1 MKPFSIAISIFALA
15 ATLAAAP
22 ASAQQSNAGLPDLHV
37 GGGYSNCFFDLHPE
51 LTQAEFDEFAGEL
64 GSILRFRQ
72 LADPAT
78 LGRGR
83 VDVSLQYASTPIDD
97 GKGAWNNTM
106 SHPAADHY
114 LGDSIAFPRIVA
126 RFGVSDHVDV
136 GAWGG
141 INPRSNY
148 GMLGVDTK
156 VALLTQG
163 ATWPV
168 SVSIRPSVTSLLGPS
183 ELWAANASVDVSV
196 SRSFGRI
203 SPYGGVAASASLAVE
218 RSDDVNLDPATVQDG
233 LVYAGVSYRWRALIV
248 SAEAEKASLVSYA
261 FRVGTRF
268 RVRDLSP
275 SRRDR
280 QQPYADRRRAIGV
293 GNADVPCLSLSRPA
307 AGDFHGRGQ
316 LRGTVARDADHARR
330 LSAGAV
336 HERDA
341 RTGGE
346 GCPGDD
352 ERLRAG
358 ALAHHVRTDA
368 GHAQRSRRWRRR
380 WRRYGD
386 RHRCD
391 VAVGRPVVGRVG
403 EGVDAGCVRRR
414 IGDARR
420 IGIWRAGHTRLAA
433 DCAKCPGGRC
443 LHHREGELAGL
454 DVDGIQ
460 RDRDRRADD
469 RARGHVPRN
478 RRTIEWLHGHDN
490 AVGAGIAA
498 IVGDDQRQG
507 VRADGEPCALH
518 RAKADHR
525 AAFPPFVIHDR
536 AVGVGGGGAVEA
548 NQFDAV
554 RVVVGHRLIGTRIGD
569 RMCVGEAEGERVVH
583 VEAVVNRPRVEP
595 YAADAGRVGAAEQQA
610 HDLLVRRHIAARP
623 RQRRGAG
630 DMRRRHRRAAQP
642 RVTTGVARRR

>member
-1 MKPFSIAISIFALA
+1 MKPFSTAISIFALA

-22 ASAQQSNAGLPDLHV
+22 ASAQQPTAGLPDLHV
-37 GGGYSNCFFDLHPE
+37 GAGYSNCFFDLHPE
-51 LTQAEFDEFAGEL
+51 LTQSQFDEFAGEL

-97 GKGAWNNTM
+97 RKGAWNNTM

-233 LVYAGVSYRWRALIV
+233 LVYAGVSYRWRALIL

-268 RVRDLSP
+268 
-275 SRRDR
+275 
-280 QQPYADRRRAIGV
+280 
-293 GNADVPCLSLSRPA
+293 
-307 AGDFHGRGQ
+307 
-316 LRGTVARDADHARR
+316 
-330 LSAGAV
+330 
-336 HERDA
+336 
-341 RTGGE
+341 
-346 GCPGDD
+346 
-352 ERLRAG
+352 
-358 ALAHHVRTDA
+358 
-368 GHAQRSRRWRRR
+368 
-380 WRRYGD
+380 
-386 RHRCD
+386 
-391 VAVGRPVVGRVG
+391 
-403 EGVDAGCVRRR
+403 
-414 IGDARR
+414 
-420 IGIWRAGHTRLAA
+420 
-433 DCAKCPGGRC
+433 
-443 LHHREGELAGL
+443 
-454 DVDGIQ
+454 
-460 RDRDRRADD
+460 
-469 RARGHVPRN
+469 
-478 RRTIEWLHGHDN
+478 
-490 AVGAGIAA
+490 
-498 IVGDDQRQG
+498 
-507 VRADGEPCALH
+507 
-518 RAKADHR
+518 
-525 AAFPPFVIHDR
+525 
-536 AVGVGGGGAVEA
+536 
-548 NQFDAV
+548 
-554 RVVVGHRLIGTRIGD
+554 
-569 RMCVGEAEGERVVH
+569 
-583 VEAVVNRPRVEP
+583 
-595 YAADAGRVGAAEQQA
+595 
-610 HDLLVRRHIAARP
+610 
-623 RQRRGAG
+623 
-630 DMRRRHRRAAQP
+630 
-642 RVTTGVARRR
+642 